1 MTIEKSA
8 CQFIEI
14 DKPIFRESKHASR
27 DSMSSS
33 QAADH
38 SHPRKREWSLPSLL
52 LLSQKNIFT
61 IFWVPDI
68 VGKNFVRSVI
78 SDVHAAGNDGI
89 SFYSV
94 VCGRR
99 NSLQEGF
106 FDKLSGGRRVFCG
119 RRSL

>member
-1 MTIEKSA
+1 MA
-8 CQFIEI
+8 CQLIEI
-14 DKPIFRESKHASR
+14 DKPLFREELHEIFA
-27 DSMSSS
+27 SMSSS

-78 SDVHAAGNDGI
+78 SEAHVPEMTR
-89 SFYSV
+89 FYFIPSSADDL
-94 VCGRR
+94 

-106 FDKLSGGRRVFCG
+106 FEKLRGTASGGLSF
-119 RRSL
+119 LAFI

>member
-1 MTIEKSA
+1 MA
-8 CQFIEI
+8 CQLIEI
-14 DKPIFRESKHASR
+14 DKPLFREELHEIFA
-27 DSMSSS
+27 SMSSS

-78 SDVHAAGNDGI
+78 SEAHVPGNDEI
-89 SFYSV
+89 LFYSV
-94 VCGRR
+94 VCGR
-99 NSLQEGF
+99 L
-106 FDKLSGGRRVFCG
+106 KLLAGGLF
-119 RRSL
+119 